1 LTKNIEEFYCERT
14 QLADNSAE
22 MEAKDKLIAEK
33 IWERNRAVI
42 VEQISEMSDAS
53 CNLSRVK
60 MWKIKKKICPKNE
73 VTPPVAKFWKSGYNQ
88 DQLKALYI
96 NTYKDRLRHR
106 DMNPNICYLR
116 DLKEFLFRER
126 FQLSK
131 LRKSE
136 EWTAENL
143 LQVQKSLKM
152 RKSADPSG
160 LINELFKPGVAGL
173 DVNK

>member
-1 LTKNIEEFYCERT
+1 
-14 QLADNSAE
+14 
-22 MEAKDKLIAEK
+22 MIAEK

-42 VEQISEMSDAS
+42 VEQISKMSDAS

-73 VTPPVAKFWKSGYNQ
+73 VTPPVAKSDQFGNLVTNQ
-88 DQLKALYI
+88 DQLKALYV

-106 DMNPNICYLR
+106 DMNPNISYLR

-136 EWTAENL
+136 EWTSENL

-173 DVNK
+173 DVNKSLLLICNKVKYETKFRILLN